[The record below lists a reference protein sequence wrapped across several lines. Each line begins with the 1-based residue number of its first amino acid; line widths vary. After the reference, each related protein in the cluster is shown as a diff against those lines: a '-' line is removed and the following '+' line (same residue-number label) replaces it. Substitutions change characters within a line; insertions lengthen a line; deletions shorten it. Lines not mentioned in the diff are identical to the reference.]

1 MIKIKK
7 ISKDLEQFEDIMK
20 IIPDERKTIAQNLI
34 TELCFMTKTLEN
46 LRETIEENGT
56 VDLFEQGKQR
66 FMRESP
72 ALKAYNTTIQRYSLL
87 YKQLENM
94 IPKNHQESR
103 ENELYNFINQE

>member
-1 MIKIKK
+1 MSKLKE
-7 ISKDLEQFEDIMK
+7 ISTDLKQFEEILK
-20 IIPDERKTIAQNLI
+20 VIPDERKTIAQKLI
-34 TELCFMTKTLEN
+34 TEICFITKTLED
-46 LRETIEENGT
+46 LRKTIEATGT

-87 YKQLENM
+87 YKQLESM
-94 IPKNHQESR
+94 IPKNQQDPH